1 MLWHPTNCSRMK
13 VTFFRRKFFTISLLM
28 KFGYIKINFR
38 VRERSKTTVSSH
50 ARFFRSAK
58 ADCILHRVLDGSFDH
73 SWLEFHFLQY
83 LIENNTY
90 WLTSVK
96 FGINLTKLKQAT
108 SVYGSKLE
116 CKNCVIFY
124 ILDRNCN
131 FSTFK
136 HFKNFNKE
144 VYILTPKFFL

>member
-1 MLWHPTNCSRMK
+1 
-13 VTFFRRKFFTISLLM
+13 M
-28 KFGYIKINFR
+28 KFGFIKINFR
-38 VRERSKTTVSSH
+38 VRERSKTT
-50 ARFFRSAK
+50 
-58 ADCILHRVLDGSFDH
+58 VLDGSFDH